1 MKWLTGPSVVARVT
15 RRALLAIGS
24 AAVAVTVDAG
34 LLGSELGEAL
44 VGVLRALS
52 GS

>member
-1 MKWLTGPSVVARVT
+1 MKWLTGPSVAARAT
-15 RRALLAIGS
+15 RRALLATAS
-24 AAVAVTVDAG
+24 AVVAVTVDAG

-44 VGVLRALS
+44 AGVLRALF